1 MKTIKAV
8 IALALCAV
16 APLPLL
22 ADERPNRDNKNYQ
35 VVSFDEQLKFDPAA
49 GKGSLDGNVVLTG
62 KYSDKG
68 TRHEDFTV
76 VGANKDGT
84 EAYITITGTITASQG
99 TMTLTAIGTIHFT
112 SQGFYSV
119 EGPESIV
126 GGTGAYANA
135 RGKGNFIAT
144 QDNNGGSAPPHVV
157 GTFEALMSNP

>member
-1 MKTIKAV
+1 MKTTIKAV
-8 IALALCAV
+8 IAVALYAV
-16 APLPLL
+16 APLAVR
-22 ADERPNRDNKNYQ
+22 ADDHPNRDNKNYQ
-35 VVSFDEQLKFDPAA
+35 AVGFDEQITSFD
-49 GKGSLDGNVVLTG
+49 GKKGSLDGNIVLEG
-62 KYSDKG
+62 KYNDKG
-68 TRHEDFTV
+68 TRHEDFIV

-112 SQGFYSV
+112 SQGFYYV

-157 GTFEALMSNP
+157 GTFEALMSNL

>member
-1 MKTIKAV
+1 MKTSIQAV

-16 APLPLL
+16 APLPSR

-35 VVSFDEQLKFDPAA
+35 VVSFDEQITSFD
-49 GKGSLDGNVVLTG
+49 GKKGSLDGNVVLAG
-62 KYSDKG
+62 KYNDKG

-76 VGANKDGT
+76 VGANKDGS

-112 SQGFYSV
+112 SQGFYYV

-126 GGTGAYANA
+126 GGTGAYANS
-135 RGKGNFIAT
+135 RGKGSFIAT
-144 QDNNGGSAPPHVV
+144 QDNTAAPAPRVV